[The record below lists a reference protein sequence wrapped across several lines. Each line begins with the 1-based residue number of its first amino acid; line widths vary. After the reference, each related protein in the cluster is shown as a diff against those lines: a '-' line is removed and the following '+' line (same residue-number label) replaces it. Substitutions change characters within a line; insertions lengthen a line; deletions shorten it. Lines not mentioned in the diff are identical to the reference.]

1 MCGKRGERVQLI
13 TNGCEKSAQKE
24 RKRRHD
30 DVEKKVH
37 RDICKKKRL
46 EHSEKWYEHVPEG
59 AVEKEEIKVLW
70 DINIQCDNLT
80 EARQPDLVVNDKKE
94 QILIL
99 LYQLMSEQTKKNK
112 KKWKSTKI

>member
-24 RKRRHD
+24 QKRRQD